1 MVDEDL
7 GHHEVGDYD
16 GDNHGLVLVDRVDTL
31 EVFIGLSDKGR
42 LRGDGASTL
51 LMLMSRMVWR

>member
-16 GDNHGLVLVDRVDTL
+16 GDNHEVILVNGVDTL
-31 EVFIGLSDKGR
+31 EVFISESDGR
-42 LRGDGASTL
+42 ETS
-51 LMLMSRMVWR
+51 W